1 MGYELYC
8 GDKEGT
14 VKILSTV
21 TMSVIARDLTP
32 KQVEDFMFNRI
43 VESAE
48 GSAKSYGTSF
58 GKPILG
64 LFHDET
70 IMDESYNVIDSG
82 TKKPVLN
89 RESDII
95 KYANKYAKKWKKWA
109 QEKVDEC
116 KFSGKKHGEAIHTIE
131 FPTGRNKFKW

>member
-32 KQVEDFMFNRI
+32 KQVEDFMYDRI
-43 VESAE
+43 KEKTGRSA
-48 GSAKSYGTSF
+48 ASYGTPY

-70 IMDESYNVIDSG
+70 IMDESHNVIEPA
-82 TKKPVLN
+82 KKPVLN
-89 RESDII
+89 KTSDIL
-95 KYANKYAKKWKKWA
+95 KYADKYAKKWKKWA